1 MIASAIPILQPLLEK
16 ILGSNPFSSYGKSSR
31 AQSRKYPER
40 YYENYSDGKSGNYEL
55 NSRPRRA
62 AGKPKDDLGLTI
74 LADDSS
80 QEEILAPSSK
90 ASVGTGVA
98 DGQQQQTTGSGVTVG
113 AYSNPGKVAKA
124 KPNQIM
130 RTDVVT
136 VTYND
141 ESSTRTGRSPEA
153 WKPIP

>member
-16 ILGSNPFSSYGKSSR
+16 ILGSNPFSSYGKNSR
-31 AQSRKYPER
+31 GQSRKYPER

-55 NSRPRRA
+55 NSRPRRG

-80 QEEILAPSSK
+80 QEEILAASSK
-90 ASVGTGVA
+90 ASAGTSVA
-98 DGQQQQTTGSGVTVG
+98 GGPQQTTGHGVTVG
-113 AYSNPGKVAKA
+113 SYNNPGKVAKT

-141 ESSTRTGRSPEA
+141 ESSAQTANSPKA

>member
-16 ILGSNPFSSYGKSSR
+16 ILGSNPFSSSKKSSR

-40 YYENYSDGKSGNYEL
+40 HYENYSDQKSGNYEL
-55 NSRPRRA
+55 RSHPRRQ
-62 AGKPKDDLGLTI
+62 AGKLKDDLGLTI
-74 LADDSS
+74 IADDES
-80 QEEILAPSSK
+80 QEEILAPGGARS
-90 ASVGTGVA
+90 ASTSHVHYNGDSVA
-98 DGQQQQTTGSGVTVG
+98 TYKNAGS
-113 AYSNPGKVAKA
+113 AA

-141 ESSTRTGRSPEA
+141 ASSDCAANVSPGP
-153 WKPIP
+153 WKPIQ